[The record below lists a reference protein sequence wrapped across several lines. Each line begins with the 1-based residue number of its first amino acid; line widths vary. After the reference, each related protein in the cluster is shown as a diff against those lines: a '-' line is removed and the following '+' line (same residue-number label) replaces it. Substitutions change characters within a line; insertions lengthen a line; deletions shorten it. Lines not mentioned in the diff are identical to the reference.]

1 MFSVTP
7 LEINDGDND
16 DGNDGYN
23 DNNDYL
29 VDGTLQNIS
38 FCSTIDIMSN
48 TCHTAENRVMDEEYQ
63 QDEKS

>member
-29 VDGTLQNIS
+29 VDGTLQYIL

-48 TCHTAENRVMDEEYQ
+48 TCHTAVNRVMDEEYQ

>member
-7 LEINDGDND
+7 LKINDGDND

-29 VDGTLQNIS
+29 VDGTLQYIL
-38 FCSTIDIMSN
+38 FCSTIDIVSN
-48 TCHTAENRVMDEEYQ
+48 TCHTAVNRVMDEEYQ

>member
-1 MFSVTP
+1 MLHP

-29 VDGTLQNIS
+29 VDGTLQYVL
-38 FCSTIDIMSN
+38 FCSTMSN
-48 TCHTAENRVMDEEYQ
+48 TCHTEM
-63 QDEKS
+63 